1 LKEIINSITI
11 YELTTIMISLLAL
24 SLSIFNIWNNRKRLN
39 VVIEKKIGFYEKLIT
54 KHGEINEPGL
64 SCHVKIVNPSS
75 KDIAYF
81 DLTVIDKETKELIP
95 VMYRIGLVLNEQD
108 FIYTQVGDFE
118 AHVNAPQSNYGILKS
133 NSFTKIDLL
142 FSPEEKTKEVRVQ
155 FKVALTDPLS
165 FTRIRKTGLTN
176 YRRSFRIYRRDYELP
191 LTEKKS

>member
-1 LKEIINSITI
+1 MQQIIYSITI
-11 YELTTIMISLLAL
+11 YELTTILISLLAL
-24 SLSIFNIWNNRKRLN
+24 ALSIFNIWNNRKHLN
-39 VVIEKKIGFYEKLIT
+39 VVIEEELGFYEKLIT
-54 KHGEINEPGL
+54 KHGKINEPGL
-64 SCHVKIVNPSS
+64 SCHIKIVNPSP

-81 DLTVIDKETKELIP
+81 DLIVIDKETKELVP

-165 FTRIRKTGLTN
+165 FLKIRKTGLTN
-176 YRRSFRIYRRDYELP
+176 SRKSFKIYRRDYELP